1 MNFYRYNERVLLSP
15 GKSWL
20 RWFEDM
26 PSKEK
31 EVIWGV
37 AINNIRLFCIS
48 DAQNGGNIMRQNKLV
63 ETCCWM
69 FWYLTYFKTLWL

>member
-63 ETCCWM
+63 ETCFWM